1 MKNNQKIEPK
11 FSFFKAP
18 VTQVTMP
25 YKHIYLNDI
34 YQVLTGYY
42 YKSQTIQLRSISDK
56 NQNREFKATS
66 FPFVTFSGTF
76 SQRKE
81 TDLIQHSGLMVL
93 DFDHL
98 ENIDTVKFQLLKDSY
113 LETQL
118 LFTSPNG
125 HGLKWVVPVNVSG
138 NYSHGDYFDAIRNYI
153 ETTYQIEVDKSGR
166 DVVRVCFIG
175 YDPDAFLHPR
185 YGKMNKLFPPEVYTR
200 EWKKFNPAKW
210 LEKPE
215 GRRNF
220 EPVPLANSL
229 TKIQYHVEVI
239 LRRIENYQIDLTMSY
254 EDWLRLGFSFANEF
268 GEAGRNY
275 FHRVSRFY
283 YDYEPTRTDHQFDKC
298 LQGKKTGI
306 TIKSFFQAAKDAGI
320 NIKV

>member
-1 MKNNQKIEPK
+1 
-11 FSFFKAP
+11 
-18 VTQVTMP
+18 MP
-25 YKHIYLNDI
+25 YKQISLNDI
-34 YQVLTGYY
+34 YQVLTGHY

-56 NQNREFKATS
+56 NQNREFKATN

-98 ENIDTVKFQLLKDSY
+98 KNVETVKLQLLKDNY

-125 HGLKWVVPVNVSG
+125 NGLKWIVPVSVSS
-138 NYSHGDYFDAIRNYI
+138 NYSHGDYFDAIRSYI
-153 ETTYQIEVDKSGR
+153 ETTYQIEIDKSGR

-185 YGKMNKLFPPEVYTR
+185 HGKMNKLFPPEVYTIER
-200 EWKKFNPAKW
+200 KKFNPAKW

-215 GRRNF
+215 GKKNF
-220 EPVPLANSL
+220 EPVPLQNSL
-229 TKIQYHVEVI
+229 TKTQYHVEVI
-239 LRRIENYQIDLTMSY
+239 LRRIENYQLDLTMNY
-254 EDWLRLGFSFANEF
+254 DDWFHLGCAFADEF
-268 GEAGRNY
+268 GETGRDY

-283 YDYEPTRTDHQFDKC
+283 VDYDPDGTDKQFDEC
-298 LQGKKTGI
+298 LKGRKSGI
-306 TIKSFFQAAKDAGI
+306 KIATFFQKAKDSGI
-320 NIKV
+320 NIRV